1 MALSRGR
8 GRERRGTPADLLVVG
23 LGNPGPRYEHTRH
36 NVGFD
41 TVELLA
47 SRHGSRLKPVKGIAA
62 LACEVHI
69 GSARVVLVEP
79 TTFMN
84 ESGQGVGP
92 LMRRHGIDDPGCLVV
107 VHDELDLPPG
117 RLKVKVGG
125 GLAGHNGLRSIKAHC
140 HTTDFARVRIGVGKP
155 PDPER
160 GADHVLRKVPATERK
175 ILDAVVGHAADA
187 VACIAV
193 DGIDAAMER
202 FNGIV
207 VQ

>member
-8 GRERRGTPADLLVVG
+8 GRERRGTPADLVVVG
-23 LGNPGPRYEHTRH
+23 LGNPGPKYEHTRH

-47 SRHGSRLKPVKGIAA
+47 SRHGSKLKAIKGIAA
-62 LACEVHI
+62 LSCEI
-69 GSARVVLVEP
+69 RLGALRVVLVEP

-84 ESGQGVGP
+84 ESGMGVGP
-92 LMRRHGIDDPGCLVV
+92 VLRRHSVDDPGRLVV

-125 GLAGHNGLRSIKAHC
+125 GLAGHNGLRSIKDHC
-140 HTTDFARVRIGVGKP
+140 HTTDFIRIRIGVGKP

-160 GADHVLRKVPATERK
+160 GADHVLRRVPAAERTV
-175 ILDAVVGHAADA
+175 LDAIVGHAADA
-187 VACIAV
+187 VECIAT
-193 DGIDAAMER
+193 DGAEAAMER